1 MSWEFLKNKHTR
13 KLASEFFR
21 FKKAIPR
28 SFLAMRYL
36 RGEGLEIGALHN
48 PVFTGPFVKV
58 KYVDRMSLADLV
70 GQYAELANLKLVD
83 PEIIDDGEKLSK
95 VTGGSQDFIIANHFI
110 EHCEDPIRTLRNF
123 SEKLRASGVLYL
135 AVPDKRRTFD
145 RKREST
151 SFSHLVRDFEEGAGW
166 SRDGHFHDFVR
177 NITLPVGANAEE
189 IQVTIQD
196 LKNRDYSIHFHV
208 WTGPEFYEFLEKSIA
223 RYQLPLNILKMRSVL
238 DENIF
243 ILQKN

>member
-1 MSWEFLKNKHTR
+1 MSWDFLKTKLTR
-13 KLASEFFR
+13 KLASDFFR

-28 SFLAMRYL
+28 SVLAIRYL

-70 GQYAELANLKLVD
+70 GQYAELAKLKLVD

-95 VTGGSQDFIIANHFI
+95 VAGDSQDFIIANHFI
-110 EHCEDPIRTLRNF
+110 EHCEDPIGTLRNF
-123 SEKLRASGVLYL
+123 SEKLRAAGVLYL

-145 RKREST
+145 RRREST
-151 SFSHLVRDFEEGAGW
+151 SFAHLARDFEEGAAC
-166 SRDGHFHDFVR
+166 SKEEHFLDFVR
-177 NITLPVGANAEE
+177 NVTLPGGATAEQ
-189 IQVTIQD
+189 IQTTIQE

-208 WTGPEFYEFLEKSIA
+208 WTGPEFYDFLEKSIV
-223 RYQLPLNILKMRSVL
+223 RYKLPLSILKMRSVL
-238 DENIF
+238 DENVF